1 MKAAVLL
8 LTLFLL
14 GCDTVP
20 VERTF
25 PEVPAALLKECPAL
39 AQTPQGAKF
48 SDVLNI
54 VNDNYAEYHQCRAK
68 TQSWIEWYTEQKKI
82 FNEVK

>member
-20 VERTF
+20 VERNF
-25 PEVPAALLKECPAL
+25 PAVPPALLAECPAL
-39 AQTPQGAKF
+39 LQTPQGAKF
-48 SDVLNI
+48 SEVLTI
-54 VNDNYAEYHQCRAK
+54 VNSNYAEYHQCRAK
-68 TQSWIEWYTEQKKI
+68 TQAWIQWYTEQKKI
-82 FNEVK
+82 FEEVK

>member
-1 MKAAVLL
+1 MRTLALL

-20 VERTF
+20 VERNF
-25 PEVPAALLKECPAL
+25 PQVPAELLKECPAL
-39 AQTPQGAKF
+39 AQTPPGSKF
-48 SDVLNI
+48 SEVLTI

-68 TQSWIEWYTEQKKI
+68 TQSWIKWYTEQKKI
-82 FNEVK
+82 FDEVK

>member
-1 MKAAVLL
+1 MRTLALL

-20 VERTF
+20 VERNF
-25 PEVPAALLKECPAL
+25 PQVPAGLLKECPAL
-39 AQTPQGAKF
+39 SQTPQGAKF

-54 VNDNYAEYHQCRAK
+54 INDNYAEYHQCRAK
-68 TQSWIEWYTEQKKI
+68 TQAWIDWYTEQKKI
-82 FNEVK
+82 FDEVK

>member
-25 PEVPAALLKECPAL
+25 PQVPAALLKECPAL
-39 AQTPQGAKF
+39 KQTPPGAKF

-54 VNDNYAEYHQCRAK
+54 INDNYAEYHQCRSK
-68 TQSWIEWYTEQKKI
+68 TQAWVEWYSEQKKI
-82 FNEVK
+82 FDEVK